1 MRNNEALWASIRPGA
16 PFKRAPRV
24 AGYMVELPIHES
36 LPHDRS
42 AELWVDGEPTERLSS
57 SIRRWVTTLMHD
69 EGVTAPLGRDS
80 VSVKARVWSR
90 QAGRLAGIAAADH
103 LMREWMPGAT
113 WNWMAEDGADIEAG
127 KIILAI
133 EGGRKQVLAAERMIL
148 NLVGRLSGIAT
159 NTLSWSSAADPM
171 RVASTRKVH
180 WGLLDKWAVH
190 LGGGLTHRLI
200 RSDARMIKENDLA
213 GMIQEGEK
221 RPKAVARVVRELDLD
236 SVGAFIV
243 LEVATI
249 DEAVAAAEVWVQR
262 ITDEGR
268 QDRLTLMLDNM
279 DQEKAKEVILDL
291 NTHEFRDLVIVEAS
305 GNVNFSDLEK
315 WKTLGVDLVSASAL
329 HRGAT
334 PLDLSMLFEGA

>member
-1 MRNNEALWASIRPGA
+1 
-16 PFKRAPRV
+16 
-24 AGYMVELPIHES
+24 
-36 LPHDRS
+36 
-42 AELWVDGEPTERLSS
+42 
-57 SIRRWVTTLMHD
+57 
-69 EGVTAPLGRDS
+69 
-80 VSVKARVWSR
+80 
-90 QAGRLAGIAAADH
+90 
-103 LMREWMPGAT
+103 MREWMPGAT

-315 WKTLGVDLVSASAL
+315 WKTLGVDLVSASGL
-329 HRGAT
+329 HRGAA

>member
-1 MRNNEALWASIRPGA
+1 
-16 PFKRAPRV
+16 
-24 AGYMVELPIHES
+24 
-36 LPHDRS
+36 
-42 AELWVDGEPTERLSS
+42 
-57 SIRRWVTTLMHD
+57 
-69 EGVTAPLGRDS
+69 
-80 VSVKARVWSR
+80 
-90 QAGRLAGIAAADH
+90 
-103 LMREWMPGAT
+103 
-113 WNWMAEDGADIEAG
+113 
-127 KIILAI
+127 
-133 EGGRKQVLAAERMIL
+133 
-148 NLVGRLSGIAT
+148 
-159 NTLSWSSAADPM
+159 
-171 RVASTRKVH
+171 
-180 WGLLDKWAVH
+180 
-190 LGGGLTHRLI
+190 
-200 RSDARMIKENDLA
+200 MIKENDLA

-315 WKTLGVDLVSASAL
+315 WKTLGVDLVSASGL
-329 HRGAT
+329 HRGAA